1 MAEPLPPGITAERMA
16 DALARF
22 RKIVGAEWV
31 FSGERIASYHD
42 PYTVPNNPERH
53 KAHAAV
59 APAATEQV
67 QEIVKVAN
75 ELRVPLWTVS
85 RGKNFAYGGAAP
97 VLSGSV
103 VLDLSRMNRILEVN
117 EKFGYA
123 LVEPGVSYFDLYKY
137 IQDHGLKL
145 WLDVPDPGWG
155 SVVGNALDHG
165 VGYTPYGDHFAT
177 QCGMEVVLANGE
189 VVRTGMG
196 AMPGNNTW
204 QLFKYGFGPYV
215 DGMFSQS
222 NFGIVTKMGIWLM
235 PEPAGYRPY
244 LITFPRAEDIEQV
257 VEIVRPL
264 RINNII
270 QNAATIRSLVLDAA
284 LFATKSQYYSG
295 PGPIPDSVARQIMA
309 DQEIGMWNFC
319 GALYGPAP
327 VTDALWTAIRDSFA
341 AIPGVKFYFPE
352 DRKRRPDI
360 LIHRADTMRGVPKLT
375 EFGFLNWNGGGGH
388 IGFSPVSP
396 TTGQDA
402 IKQYRMVSG
411 RVREYGFDY
420 LGLMAIGFRE
430 LHHVTVIVY
439 DQSNPKERD
448 KLNEL
453 FNLLVREAAAA
464 GYGEYRT
471 HIHYMDTIA
480 GTYSWNDNAL
490 MKMHQTIKDALD
502 PNGILSPG
510 KSGIWPRHLRGGTK
524 A

>member
-1 MAEPLPPGITAERMA
+1 MAEPLPTGVNAERMA
-16 DALARF
+16 DALNRF
-22 RKIVGAEWV
+22 RKIVGDDGV
-31 FSGERIASYHD
+31 FAGEKVASYHD
-42 PYTVPNNPERH
+42 PYTISNDDQRY

-59 APAATEQV
+59 APTSTEQV
-67 QEIVKVAN
+67 QEIVKIAN
-75 ELRVPLWTVS
+75 DLRIPLWTVS

-97 VLSGSV
+97 VMSGSV

-123 LVEPGVSYFDLYKY
+123 LVEPGVSYFDLYKH
-137 IQDHGLKL
+137 IQDRGLKL

-177 QCGMEVVLANGE
+177 QCGMEVVLASGE

-215 DGMFSQS
+215 DGIFSQS

-235 PEPAGYRPY
+235 PEPPGYRPY
-244 LITFPRAEDIEQV
+244 LITFQKEEDIEQV

-264 RINNII
+264 RLGNVI

-284 LFATKSQYYSG
+284 VFSTKSQYYSG
-295 PGPIPDSVARQIMA
+295 TGPIPDSVAKKIMA
-309 DQEIGMWNFC
+309 DHEIGMWNFC
-319 GALYGPAP
+319 GALYGPKP
-327 VTDALWTAIRDSFA
+327 VTDALWSATRDAFSS
-341 AIPGVKFYFPE
+341 IPGAKFYFPE
-352 DRKRRPDI
+352 DRKRKSDI
-360 LIHRADTMRGVPKLT
+360 LLHRAETMKGIPKLT

-388 IGFSPVSP
+388 VGFSPVSP

-411 RVREYGFDY
+411 RVREAGFDY
-420 LGLMAIGFRE
+420 MGLMAVGFRE
-430 LHHVTVIVY
+430 LHHVTVVVY
-439 DQSNPKERD
+439 DQSKPEERK
-448 KLNEL
+448 KLDDL
-453 FNLLVREAAAA
+453 FGVMVREAAAQ

-471 HIHYMDTIA
+471 HIHYMDMIA
-480 GTYSWNDNAL
+480 STYGWNDNAL
-490 MKMHQTIKDALD
+490 MKMNQTIKDALD

-510 KSGIWPRHLRGGTK
+510 KSGIWPKHLREGKK